1 LDGTTF
7 ACSSANMERE
17 ADLCAARARG
27 VESPPPEDFF
37 AVATEEEE
45 DWDAPMLLL
54 LLRVIALVVEA
65 CCGGPKESDF
75 PILAAI

>member
-1 LDGTTF
+1 
-7 ACSSANMERE
+7 MERE

-45 DWDAPMLLL
+45 EEDWDAPMPL